1 MRRLWY
7 NGTVASMDGA
17 MRRYEAVGA
26 EDGRLTFLGS
36 VQEAL
41 AQEWDETRD
50 LQGAMVLPG
59 FTDSHMHL
67 LHYAMIQ
74 KNLSLF
80 GVASIGEIIERG
92 RARIE
97 RDHPSYLIGMGWNQ
111 ETMVEGRLVTREDL
125 DRISTDIPVCMLR
138 TCLHIG
144 ACNSV
149 MLERIRA
156 LEDVAPEVLA
166 LVDFANGILREDAA
180 RLYMKV
186 LPQADDAYVKEL
198 IRLGQRDL
206 NAAGITCVNSDDL
219 KAIAGVDPIRLIGI
233 FREMEADGELTVR
246 VYEQCLVEPEDFER
260 LLRPN
265 TKAVVCTHGSNLT
278 GDLMDIQRVGNFCQ
292 KHRLLFILDASQT
305 AGVFPIDMERQHI
318 SVVCFTGHKSL
329 MGPQGTGG
337 LCVGAG
343 VEIRPFAVGGTG
355 VQSYSET
362 QPEAYPTRL
371 EAGTLNSHGIAGL
384 GASLAFLKRTGRDA
398 VRMHE
403 SVLARRFYET
413 VRTIPGVK
421 VYGNFAVQ
429 LRAPIVSLNIADL
442 DSSEVADELAERFE
456 IATRPGAHCAPR
468 LHRALGTEDQ
478 GAVRF
483 SWSYFNTEAETDAA
497 AEAVRILAAEAV

>member
-1 MRRLWY
+1 
-7 NGTVASMDGA
+7 
-17 MRRYEAVGA
+17 
-26 EDGRLTFLGS
+26 
-36 VQEAL
+36 
-41 AQEWDETRD
+41 
-50 LQGAMVLPG
+50 
-59 FTDSHMHL
+59 
-67 LHYAMIQ
+67 
-74 KNLSLF
+74 
-80 GVASIGEIIERG
+80 
-92 RARIE
+92 
-97 RDHPSYLIGMGWNQ
+97 
-111 ETMVEGRLVTREDL
+111 
-125 DRISTDIPVCMLR
+125 
-138 TCLHIG
+138 
-144 ACNSV
+144 
-149 MLERIRA
+149 
-156 LEDVAPEVLA
+156 
-166 LVDFANGILREDAA
+166 
-180 RLYMKV
+180 MKV

-384 GASLAFLKRTGRDA
+384 GASLAFLKRTGWDA

>member
-41 AQEWDETRD
+41 AQVWDETRD
-50 LQGAMVLPG
+50 LQGGMVLPG

-80 GVASIGEIIERG
+80 GVASIGEIIDRG

-111 ETMVEGRLVTREDL
+111 ETMAEGRLVTREDL

-144 ACNSV
+144 ACNSI

-166 LVDFANGILREDAA
+166 LVDFANGILRWGGAA
-180 RLYMKV
+180 PARGPRGPPPPRLYMKV

-246 VYEQCLVEPEDFER
+246 VYERAWWSPRTLS
-260 LLRPN
+260 
-265 TKAVVCTHGSNLT
+265 GS
-278 GDLMDIQRVGNFCQ
+278 RRC
-292 KHRLLFILDASQT
+292 A
-305 AGVFPIDMERQHI
+305 A
-318 SVVCFTGHKSL
+318 
-329 MGPQGTGG
+329 
-337 LCVGAG
+337 
-343 VEIRPFAVGGTG
+343 IRP
-355 VQSYSET
+355 
-362 QPEAYPTRL
+362 
-371 EAGTLNSHGIAGL
+371 
-384 GASLAFLKRTGRDA
+384 TGRA
-398 VRMHE
+398 SSAPAPASCSRTAPWE
-403 SVLARRFYET
+403 PSRR
-413 VRTIPGVK
+413 R
-421 VYGNFAVQ
+421 
-429 LRAPIVSLNIADL
+429 
-442 DSSEVADELAERFE
+442 
-456 IATRPGAHCAPR
+456 
-468 LHRALGTEDQ
+468 
-478 GAVRF
+478 
-483 SWSYFNTEAETDAA
+483 
-497 AEAVRILAAEAV
+497 